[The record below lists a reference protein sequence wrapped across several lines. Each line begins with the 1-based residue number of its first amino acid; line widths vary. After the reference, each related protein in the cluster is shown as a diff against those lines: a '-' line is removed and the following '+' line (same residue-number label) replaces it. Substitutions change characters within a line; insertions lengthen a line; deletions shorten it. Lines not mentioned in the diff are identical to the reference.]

1 MQRLGIIIATALGLA
16 LAAAPARA
24 QTLNLVTAGDQNMV
38 DYARDFLAPI
48 FEKEHPGVTVKAI
61 GTGPA
66 DAGSQK
72 IMEKL
77 AAEKANAIWDM
88 DVVVIHQKAA
98 GEMVKDG
105 LLARYA
111 PDVPTDKLVTSQ
123 TAKQA
128 LGVDVNGYVMPMFLS
143 QTAIAYNTTMVKD
156 LP

>member
-1 MQRLGIIIATALGLA
+1 MPRLTIIAAVIAAAAGLA
-16 LAAAPARA
+16 LATASAPA
-24 QTLNLVTAGDQNMV
+24 QTLNLATAGDQNMV
-38 DYARDFLAPI
+38 DYARDFLGPI
-48 FEKEHPGVTVKAI
+48 FEKDHPGVTVKAV

-77 AAEKANAIWDM
+77 EAEKANASWDM

-98 GEMVKDG
+98 GQMVKDG
-105 LLARYA
+105 LLAKYA
-111 PDVPTDKLVTSQ
+111 PDVPTDRLVTSQ

-143 QTAIAYNTTMVKD
+143 QTAIVYNTAMV
-156 LP
+156 

>member
-1 MQRLGIIIATALGLA
+1 MRRLGILIAATTLA
-16 LAAAPARA
+16 LTGTGQA

-38 DYARDFLAPI
+38 DYARDFLGPI
-48 FEKEHPGVTVKAI
+48 FEKNHPGATVKAV

-77 AAEKANAIWDM
+77 EAEKANASWDM

-105 LLARYA
+105 LLAKYA
-111 PDVPTDKLVTSQ
+111 PDVPTDKLVTHRSRSRRSGS
-123 TAKQA
+123 TST
-128 LGVDVNGYVMPMFLS
+128 GM
-143 QTAIAYNTTMVKD
+143 
-156 LP
+156 